1 LINLVETREMGQN
14 SLSLGGSTTMSNA
27 PSNMICGPETL
38 KMLYEAYA
46 DVVRLTLAER
56 TAINGSED
64 LTVRR
69 QIGEILLTLHSEGEN
84 NPIALRQRAL
94 ERFGSRQGRS

>member
-1 LINLVETREMGQN
+1 VKWD

-27 PSNMICGPETL
+27 PSNMICGPEIL
-38 KMLYEAYA
+38 KVLYEAFD

-56 TAINGSED
+56 RAISASED

-69 QIGEILLTLHSEGEN
+69 EIGEILLALHSEGEN
-84 NPIALRQRAL
+84 NPIALQQRAL
-94 ERFGSRQGRS
+94 ERLGSRQGRS